1 MISSILLAAGQ
12 SKRMSGEN
20 KLIKSVKGIPLIK
33 CALNNILKS
42 HVNEIIIVL
51 GYQNETI
58 EKLIDKTSRI
68 KFVFNSNFE
77 SGMASSIKK
86 GIKKLSKKTDSF
98 FISLGDMPS
107 INYDTYNQ
115 LIKCNKNKK
124 AIVPMFKGQQG
135 NPVLFPKSFEEK
147 LLSIQGD
154 SGAKKILEINKK
166 EVLYLEINDP
176 GIIRDLDV
184 PSDFNNLSKIEI

>member
-12 SKRMSGEN
+12 SKRMLGEN
-20 KLIKSVKGIPLIK
+20 KLIKNVKGIPLIK

-58 EKLIDKTSRI
+58 EKIIDKTDRI

-77 SGMASSIKK
+77 TGMASSIKK
-86 GIKKLSKKTDSF
+86 GINNLSEKTDAF

-107 INYDTYNQ
+107 ISYDTYNQ
-115 LIKCNKNKK
+115 LIKCYKNRK
-124 AIVPMFKGQQG
+124 AIIPMFKGQKG
-135 NPVLFPKSFEEK
+135 NPVLFSK
-147 LLSIQGD
+147 LFKRKILSIQGD
-154 SGAKKILEINKK
+154 SGVKKILEINKK
-166 EVLYLEINDP
+166 EVLNLEINDP
-176 GIIRDLDV
+176 GIIKDFDS
-184 PSDFNNLSKIEI
+184 PNDFNNFDKI

>member
-42 HVNEIIIVL
+42 HVNEIVIVL
-51 GYQNETI
+51 GYENETI

-77 SGMASSIKK
+77 TGMASSIKK
-86 GIKKLSKKTDSF
+86 GIENLSGKTDAF

-184 PSDFNNLSKIEI
+184 PNDFNNLSKIEI

>member
-86 GIKKLSKKTDSF
+86 GIKKLSK
-98 FISLGDMPS
+98 
-107 INYDTYNQ
+107 
-115 LIKCNKNKK
+115 
-124 AIVPMFKGQQG
+124 IVPMFKGQQG

-184 PSDFNNLSKIEI
+184 PNDFNNLSKIEI

>member
-12 SKRMSGEN
+12 SKRMLGEN
-20 KLIKSVKGIPLIK
+20 KLTKDVKGIPLIK

-58 EKLIDKTSRI
+58 EKIIGKTNRI

-77 SGMASSIKK
+77 TGMASSIKK
-86 GIKKLSKKTDSF
+86 GINNLSEKTTAF

-107 INYDTYNQ
+107 ISYDTYNQ
-115 LIKCNKNKK
+115 LIKCYKSKK
-124 AIVPMFKGQQG
+124 AIVPMFKGQKG
-135 NPVLFPKSFEEK
+135 NPVLFPKSFTK
-147 LLSIQGD
+147 KILSIQDD

-166 EVLYLEINDP
+166 EVLNLEINDP
-176 GIIRDLDV
+176 GIIKDLDI
-184 PSDFNNLSKIEI
+184 PNDFNNLNKI